1 MKYLLLLPF
10 IFLLACNSD
19 TETVQNQQ
27 VTITN
32 LQERISQDSL
42 LVVSLHKEMNSI
54 NNVLD
59 SAEALKIYLQ
69 NGSINRLEA
78 LEKIKMVNTLL
89 DESSKKIDS
98 LKNIKSPILTVTGLP
113 IDKIVVNKQ
122 YYANLQKDVENLR
135 TENVSLKEIIRQK
148 DGELIAKDDV
158 INRIKKEREEQEKK
172 LAEIN
177 TKLAEVEARIENAE
191 KEVES
196 TKREAKSQK
205 ALLYYDTGVE
215 LKLMFDDIDKKMI
228 EIGTGKAKKELA
240 KQAYSCFKKSYA
252 LGYPSAQSQ
261 VLEMESS
268 KKYSKYL

>member
-32 LQERISQDSL
+32 LQERINQDSL
-42 LVVSLHKEMNSI
+42 LVVSLHKEMNGI

-59 SAEALKIYLQ
+59 SADALKRYLQ

-89 DESSKKIDS
+89 DESDRKVDS
-98 LKNIKSPILTVTGLP
+98 LKRIKSPIIDIVNLP
-113 IDKIVVNKQ
+113 KDKIVVNRD
-122 YYANLQKDVENLR
+122 YYAQLKKDVANLT
-135 TENVSLKEIIRQK
+135 TENVSLKEIIGQK
-148 DGELIAKDDV
+148 ERELIAKDDI
-158 INRIKKEREEQEKK
+158 INKIKKEREEQQKK

-177 TKLAEVEARIENAE
+177 DKLAEVEARIEAAE

-196 TKREAKSQK
+196 TKREAKNQK

-215 LKLMFDDIDKKMI
+215 LKQMFDEIDKKMI

-268 KKYSKYL
+268 KKYSKHL